1 MLQYLGLHGYI
12 DLHPENERSKK
23 TWFIWIKKAK
33 KNGDNIYFIITLY
46 VQSLNLKSKNNS
58 ISLNLNESN
67 NCYLYSLKLK
77 I

>member
-1 MLQYLGLHGYI
+1 M
-12 DLHPENERSKK
+12 D
-23 TWFIWIKKAK
+23 KKAK
-33 KNGDNIYFIITLY
+33 KNGDNIFFIITLY

-67 NCYLYSLKLK
+67 NCYLYSLELK